1 MLGKSKIPFLLIISF
16 ITVLLIVL
24 ICPSNQQV
32 SSQSS
37 EGVVPVVPLQTPM
50 ESINQSSGV
59 VPPLQTPMESIK
71 ILNLVSSQNVSTGKE
86 LIISGQSSDTIAKD
100 CSVYIIV
107 NDVRPYQSAVAS
119 GTGGA
124 KDFSQWKFVL
134 HEQYTHLNEG
144 NNKITAKLLCNTAP
158 TRWYSVVVNGVPN
171 SNVSEPL
178 SPVESNQQSNVSEP
192 LSPVESNQ
200 QSNVS
205 EPLSPVE
212 SNQQSNVS
220 ETLSPVESNQ
230 QSNVS
235 ETLSPVES
243 NQQSNVSETLSP
255 VESNQQSNVSE
266 TLSPVESNQQSNVSE
281 TLSPVE
287 SNQQSN
293 VSETSPVESNQQ
305 SNVSETSPVE
315 SNQQSNVSETSNDN
329 QLLVTIS
336 PQKNP
341 VARGDTQN
349 TTITVTDSNHSA
361 IANAQIDGKLIYPG
375 KNFEKEFKG
384 STDFEG
390 KFVYSWIVGKKGDVG
405 PLVIEV
411 EASSQGYPSTSANN
425 SFEIVKSDESS
436 KIENPFQSNFQKP

>member
-37 EGVVPVVPLQTPM
+37 EGVVPPQTQN
-50 ESINQSSGV
+50 ESV
-59 VPPLQTPMESIK
+59 K
-71 ILNLVSSQNVSTGKE
+71 IVNLVSSQNVSTGKE
-86 LIISGQSSDTIAKD
+86 LLISGQSSDTISKD

-119 GTGGA
+119 GTGGV

-171 SNVSEPL
+171 SNVSETL
-178 SPVESNQQSNVSEP
+178 SPVESNQQSNVSET

-205 EPLSPVE
+205 ETLSPVESNQQSNVSETLSPVESNQQSNVSETLSPVESNQQSNVSETLSPVE

-293 VSETSPVESNQQ
+293 VSETS
-305 SNVSETSPVE
+305 
-315 SNQQSNVSETSNDN
+315 NDT

-336 PQKNP
+336 PLKNP

-349 TTITVTDSNHSA
+349 ATITVTDSNHRA
-361 IANAQIDGKLIYPG
+361 VANAQIDGKLIYPG

-384 STDFEG
+384 STDLEG

-405 PLVIEV
+405 PLVVEV
-411 EASSQGYPSTSANN
+411 EASSQGHPTTSANN
-425 SFEIVKSDESS
+425 SFEIVKSGESS
-436 KIENPFQSNFQKP
+436 KIENPFQSNFQRP

>member
-1 MLGKSKIPFLLIISF
+1 MLGESKIPFLLIISF

-37 EGVVPVVPLQTPM
+37 EGVVPLQAPL
-50 ESINQSSGV
+50 
-59 VPPLQTPMESIK
+59 ESIK
-71 ILNLVSSQNVSTGKE
+71 IVNLVSSQNVSTGKE
-86 LIISGQSSDTIAKD
+86 LLISGQSSDTIAKD

-134 HEQYTHLNEG
+134 HEEYTHLNEG
-144 NNKITAKLLCNTAP
+144 NNKITAKLLCKTAP

-171 SNVSEPL
+171 Y
-178 SPVESNQQSNVSEP
+178 
-192 LSPVESNQ
+192 
-200 QSNVS
+200 
-205 EPLSPVE
+205 
-212 SNQQSNVS
+212 NVS

-230 QSNVS
+230 Q
-235 ETLSPVES
+235 
-243 NQQSNVSETLSP
+243 
-255 VESNQQSNVSE
+255 
-266 TLSPVESNQQSNVSE
+266 
-281 TLSPVE
+281 
-287 SNQQSN
+287 QSN
-293 VSETSPVESNQQ
+293 VSETSLSDNK
-305 SNVSETSPVE
+305 NVD
-315 SNQQSNVSETSNDN
+315 SNDS

-336 PQKNP
+336 PQKDP

-349 TTITVTDSNHSA
+349 TTITVTDSNHMA

-375 KNFEKEFKG
+375 DNFEKEFKG

-411 EASSQGYPSTSANN
+411 KASGEGYPSTSANN

-436 KIENPFQSNFQKP
+436 EIKNPFQSHFQRP

>member
-1 MLGKSKIPFLLIISF
+1 MLGNSKIPFLLIISF

-37 EGVVPVVPLQTPM
+37 EGVVP
-50 ESINQSSGV
+50 
-59 VPPLQTPMESIK
+59 LQTPMESIK
-71 ILNLVSSQNVSTGKE
+71 IVNLVSSQNVSTGKE
-86 LIISGQSSDTIAKD
+86 LPISGQSSDTIAKD

-124 KDFSQWKFVL
+124 MDFSQWKFVL
-134 HEQYTHLNEG
+134 HEEYTHLNEG
-144 NNKITAKLLCNTAP
+144 NNKITAKLLCKIAP

-171 SNVSEPL
+171 SNI
-178 SPVESNQQSNVSEP
+178 
-192 LSPVESNQ
+192 
-200 QSNVS
+200 
-205 EPLSPVE
+205 
-212 SNQQSNVS
+212 
-220 ETLSPVESNQ
+220 
-230 QSNVS
+230 
-235 ETLSPVES
+235 
-243 NQQSNVSETLSP
+243 SETLSP

-293 VSETSPVESNQQ
+293 VSETSLSDIKKVDSD
-305 SNVSETSPVE
+305 
-315 SNQQSNVSETSNDN
+315 DN

-336 PQKNP
+336 PQKDP

-375 KNFEKEFKG
+375 EKYEKEFKG

-411 EASSQGYPSTSANN
+411 KASSEGYPSMSANN

-436 KIENPFQSNFQKP
+436 EIKNPFQSHFQKPTS

>member
-1 MLGKSKIPFLLIISF
+1 MLGNSKIPFLLIISF

-37 EGVVPVVPLQTPM
+37 EGVVP
-50 ESINQSSGV
+50 
-59 VPPLQTPMESIK
+59 LQTPMESIK
-71 ILNLVSSQNVSTGKE
+71 IVNLVSSQNVSTGKE
-86 LIISGQSSDTIAKD
+86 LPISGQSSDTIAKD

-124 KDFSQWKFVL
+124 MDFSQWKFVL
-134 HEQYTHLNEG
+134 HEEYTHLNEG
-144 NNKITAKLLCNTAP
+144 NNKITAKLLCKIAP

-171 SNVSEPL
+171 SNI
-178 SPVESNQQSNVSEP
+178 
-192 LSPVESNQ
+192 
-200 QSNVS
+200 
-205 EPLSPVE
+205 
-212 SNQQSNVS
+212 
-220 ETLSPVESNQ
+220 
-230 QSNVS
+230 
-235 ETLSPVES
+235 
-243 NQQSNVSETLSP
+243 
-255 VESNQQSNVSE
+255 SE

-293 VSETSPVESNQQ
+293 VSETSLSDIKKVDSD
-305 SNVSETSPVE
+305 
-315 SNQQSNVSETSNDN
+315 DN

-336 PQKNP
+336 PQKDP

-375 KNFEKEFKG
+375 EKYEKEFKG

-411 EASSQGYPSTSANN
+411 KASSEGYPSMSANN

-436 KIENPFQSNFQKP
+436 EIKNPFQSHFQKPTS

>member
-1 MLGKSKIPFLLIISF
+1 MLGKSKTPFLLIISF

-37 EGVVPVVPLQTPM
+37 EGVVPLQTPM
-50 ESINQSSGV
+50 ESINQSSEGV
-59 VPPLQTPMESIK
+59 VPLQTPMESIK

-86 LIISGQSSDTIAKD
+86 SLVSGQSSDTIAKD
-100 CSVYIIV
+100 CSVYVIV

-144 NNKITAKLLCNTAP
+144 NNKITAKLLCKTAP

-178 SPVESNQQSNVSEP
+178 STVESNQQSNVSEP
-192 LSPVESNQ
+192 LSTVESNQ

-205 EPLSPVE
+205 EPLS
-212 SNQQSNVS
+212 
-220 ETLSPVESNQ
+220 T
-230 QSNVS
+230 
-235 ETLSPVES
+235 
-243 NQQSNVSETLSP
+243 
-255 VESNQQSNVSE
+255 
-266 TLSPVESNQQSNVSE
+266 
-281 TLSPVE
+281 
-287 SNQQSN
+287 
-293 VSETSPVESNQQ
+293 
-305 SNVSETSPVE
+305 VE
-315 SNQQSNVSETSNDN
+315 SNQQSNVSETSNDT

-336 PQKNP
+336 PQKDP

-349 TTITVTDSNHSA
+349 TTITVTDSNHRA
-361 IANAQIDGKLIYPG
+361 IANAQIDGTLIYPG
-375 KNFEKEFKG
+375 DNFKKEFKG
-384 STDFEG
+384 STDSEG
-390 KFVYSWIVGKKGDVG
+390 KFVYSWTVGKKGDVG

-411 EASSQGYPSTSANN
+411 EASSVGNPSTSAKN

-436 KIENPFQSNFQKP
+436 KTKNPFQSHIQKP